1 MKEIEVKATISDVG
15 IFKEKLEKLGCSF
28 GDPLIQDDSIFFPIG
43 IGFPEIVKDTPV
55 VRVRDSNG
63 TVTLTMKKRM
73 TSDNELIKLEKEV
86 VVSDKQEAIEIVE
99 HMGFHMAAGVH
110 KKRIEC
116 AYQGMTICIDE
127 VTGLGSFI
135 EVEKLSEADNYR
147 EIQDELFDFLRSLG
161 VDDSDR
167 VTIGYD
173 VIMYKKTVPAVVGTV
188 E

>member
-1 MKEIEVKATISDVG
+1 MKEIEVKATISDIG
-15 IFKEKLEKLGCSF
+15 IFKEKLKKLGCSF
-28 GDPLIQDDSIFFPIG
+28 CDPLIQDDSIFFPIG

-63 TVTLTMKKRM
+63 TVTLTMKKHM
-73 TSDNELIKLEKEV
+73 TNDNGLTKLEKEV
-86 VVSDKQEAIEIVE
+86 VVSDKQETMDIIE
-99 HMGFHMAAGVH
+99 HMGFYLAANVH
-110 KKRIEC
+110 KKRMEC

-127 VTGLGSFI
+127 VAGLGSFI

-161 VDDSDR
+161 VCDGDR

-173 VIMYKKTVPAVVGTV
+173 VIMYEKNKCVRH

>member
-1 MKEIEVKATISDVG
+1 MKEIEVKARITSIES
-15 IFKEKLEKLGCSF
+15 FREKLEQMGCQF

-73 TSDNELIKLEKEV
+73 TNDNELIKLEKEV
-86 VVSDKQEAIEIVE
+86 VVSDKQETMDIVE
-99 HMGFHMAAGVH
+99 HMGFHMAASVH
-110 KKRIEC
+110 KKRIKC
-116 AYQGMTICIDE
+116 AYKGMTICIDE
-127 VTGLGSFI
+127 VAGLGSFI
-135 EVEKLSEADNYR
+135 EVEKLSEEDNYR

-161 VDDSDR
+161 VGDSDR

-173 VIMYKKTVPAVVGTV
+173 IIMYEENKLVRH